1 MNIPVDNKIR
11 IAGGG
16 IAGLSTAIYLQSKNH
31 PTIVYEK
38 ELKIGESRHGDFEG
52 IAVSYT
58 HLTLPTNREV

>member
-31 PTIVYEK
+31 PTVVYEK

-52 IAVSYT
+52 IE
-58 HLTLPTNREV
+58 NFG